1 MAKIVHDL
9 VVNNTR
15 YDLGTVHYIVGTGT
29 TAGTWLGSDSS
40 IQEYYDGLTIAYKL
54 NVAGASTT
62 TLNINGLGAKTVYR
76 GGTTKL
82 TTQYSVNSV
91 VLLTYTTTSSTGCWQ
106 CAEYDTNTNYYHTPS
121 CTTSTKSST
130 ATGGT
135 ANLKLATG
143 NGISDM
149 YAPLATASTPGV
161 TVVYPEASC
170 TTFSSDAGTVTP
182 AAVQKGAKL
191 FAYQRLPDSSV
202 TETAIPRIVKSAVT
216 VDGVKYSG
224 LENTG
229 IKIESV
235 TNTKDSSKTAHV
247 LSIPAEGGK
256 KMVYGYCTDQTDGTS
271 FIGGVFDADATT
283 FPYASGLAIGGTSG
297 NLLWKGKQVATTD
310 MLSDTNTAHSH
321 SAGVGLTG
329 SGSAGTSG
337 TYTYKVNL
345 VNETV
350 SSNAASYTAGGSS
363 KFYAVQLDKNSK
375 LGVYVPWTDNN
386 THYTTGITAGAS
398 GTTTNAVATNPY
410 IKVKDDSTHRS
421 QIRLLGDKGLNVKS
435 DASGNVTVGANEVT
449 VSVPTTGW
457 TTDSTYGNKVTITVN
472 GVTAG
477 SNPVADVVL
486 NGSTL
491 AANKTLLEQWSYIS
505 KITTA
510 ANSVTLYAFET
521 VPTTAFS
528 ILMKFI

>member
-54 NVAGASTT
+54 NIAGASTT
-62 TLNINGLGAKTVYR
+62 TLNINGLGAKTVYL

-82 TTQYSVNSV
+82 TTQYPVNSV
-91 VLLTYTTTSSTGCWQ
+91 VLLTYTITNSTGCWQ
-106 CAEYDTNTNYYHTPS
+106 CADSHHTPS
-121 CTTSTKSST
+121 CTTSTKSSG

-143 NGISDM
+143 NGIGDM

-161 TVVYPEASC
+161 TIVYPADSC
-170 TTFSSDAGTVTP
+170 TTFSSDSGAVTP
-182 AAVQKGAKL
+182 LAVQKAAKM
-191 FAYQRLPDSSV
+191 FG
-202 TETAIPRIVKSAVT
+202 IPRPTSVKNT
-216 VDGVKYSG
+216 VPRFINTTGE
-224 LENTG
+224 LESTG

-235 TNTKDSSKTAHV
+235 TNTKDSSKTAYV

-271 FIGGVFDADATT
+271 FIGGVFDASATT

-310 MLSDTNTAHSH
+310 MIP
-321 SAGVGLTG
+321 
-329 SGSAGTSG
+329 SGA
-337 TYTYKVNL
+337 K
-345 VNETV
+345 
-350 SSNAASYTAGGSS
+350 
-363 KFYAVQLDKNSK
+363 
-375 LGVYVPWTDNN
+375 
-386 THYTTGITAGAS
+386 
-398 GTTTNAVATNPY
+398 
-410 IKVKDDSTHRS
+410 
-421 QIRLLGDKGLNVKS
+421 
-435 DASGNVTVGANEVT
+435 EVT

-457 TTDSTYGNKVTITVN
+457 KTDSTYGNKVTITVS
-472 GVTAG
+472 GVTAN
-477 SNPVADVVL
+477 SNPIADVVL

-510 ANSVTLYAFET
+510 ANSVTLYAFDT

-528 ILMKFI
+528 ILMKFV

>member
-54 NVAGASTT
+54 NIAGASTT

-82 TTQYSVNSV
+82 TTQYSVNSI

-106 CAEYDTNTNYYHTPS
+106 CAEYDTNYYHTPS
-121 CTTSTKSST
+121 CTTSTKSSS

-143 NGISDM
+143 TGISDM

-161 TVVYPEASC
+161 TIVYPSASC
-170 TTFSSDAGTVTP
+170 TTFSSDSGTVTP
-182 AAVQKGAKL
+182 LAVQKGAKM
-191 FAYQRLPDSSV
+191 FAITRPASV
-202 TETAIPRIVKSAVT
+202 ERTIPRFTNTTGDIES
-216 VDGVKYSG
+216 
-224 LENTG
+224 TG

-235 TNTKDSSKTAHV
+235 TNTKDSSKTAYV

-310 MLSDTNTAHSH
+310 MLSDT
-321 SAGVGLTG
+321 
-329 SGSAGTSG
+329 
-337 TYTYKVNL
+337 
-345 VNETV
+345 
-350 SSNAASYTAGGSS
+350 
-363 KFYAVQLDKNSK
+363 
-375 LGVYVPWTDNN
+375 
-386 THYTTGITAGAS
+386 HYTTGITAGAS
-398 GTTTNAVATNPY
+398 GTTTNAAATNPY
-410 IKVKDDSTHRS
+410 IKVKDNSTHRS
-421 QIRLLGDKGLNVKS
+421 QIRLLGSNGLNVKS
-435 DASGNVTVGANEVT
+435 DANGNVTVSVNDDVI
-449 VSVPTTGW
+449 VNVPTTGW
-457 TTDSTYGNKVTITVN
+457 TTDSTYGNKVTITVS

-477 SNPVADVVL
+477 STPVADVVL
-486 NGSTL
+486 EGDSL
-491 AANKTLLEQWSYIS
+491 DDNKTLLEQWSYIS

-521 VPTTAFS
+521 VPTTEFS
-528 ILMKFI
+528 IRMKFV